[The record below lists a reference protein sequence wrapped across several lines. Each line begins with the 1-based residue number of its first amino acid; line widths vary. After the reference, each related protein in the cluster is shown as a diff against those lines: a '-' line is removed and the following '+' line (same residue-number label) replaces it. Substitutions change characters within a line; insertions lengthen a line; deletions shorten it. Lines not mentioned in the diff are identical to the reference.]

1 MQLTDILTLCV
12 GSTGVKENRGPT
24 CHICVLPADAWL
36 PSSSVSPDSS
46 HAAAAPQQPPRRL
59 PVAPPPFFHTA
70 AVHPR
75 CHRRRAPA
83 PFSHA
88 SRTDVPCAPPAQ
100 PFCAACSRH
109 HRRLRLTPPPPLSSQ
124 PTQPRRL
131 SHTPCSP
138 RSRAAFTFH
147 AAAAPDQRSPG
158 ARQIACS
165 RWVARREREKK
176 LWSRSPLASGLVQ
189 RRRPRGPRWWPR
201 PPRSRHQAVLV
212 RSRSG
217 RTPEAEAEA
226 EAEAGVWAE

>member
-1 MQLTDILTLCV
+1 MCLV
-12 GSTGVKENRGPT
+12 RAAVS
-24 CHICVLPADAWL
+24 

-46 HAAAAPQQPPRRL
+46 HAAAAPQPPPRRL

-88 SRTDVPCAPPAQ
+88 RRHAAQ
-100 PFCAACSRH
+100 PFSAACSRH

-138 RSRAAFTFH
+138 RSRAAFAFH

-165 RWVARREREKK
+165 KWVARREREKK

-189 RRRPRGPRWWPR
+189 RRRPRGPRW
-201 PPRSRHQAVLV
+201 
-212 RSRSG
+212 
-217 RTPEAEAEA
+217 
-226 EAEAGVWAE
+226 